1 MQLNVMFVLK
11 SGKKA
16 VRRIR
21 KIKECRKRS
30 AVNISADSPFPKVK
44 AGASEFPCGV
54 NACFPVREKS
64 RTCTG
69 LPCNEYKTWL
79 EEVLELSGW
88 CTTKE
93 SGIYRFFPSPFTILY
108 PSALAGEGQAF
119 TRYSHHPL
127 AYPETDNGYQRASD
141 LPVTGITM
149 PGNISFSIQSF
160 KKIS

>member
-11 SGKKA
+11 SGKKV

-44 AGASEFPCGV
+44 AGVSEFPCGV
-54 NACFPVREKS
+54 NACFLVREKS

-93 SGIYRFFPSPFTILY
+93 SGIYRLFPSPFTILY
-108 PSALAGEGQAF
+108 PSALAGEGGDVHPCFIINRGSAVCINEYIVYFIYAAF
-119 TRYSHHPL
+119 
-127 AYPETDNGYQRASD
+127 
-141 LPVTGITM
+141 
-149 PGNISFSIQSF
+149 
-160 KKIS
+160 

>member
-108 PSALAGEGQAF
+108 PSALAGEGGGVHPCFIINRGSVVCMNEYIVYFICAAF
-119 TRYSHHPL
+119 
-127 AYPETDNGYQRASD
+127 
-141 LPVTGITM
+141 
-149 PGNISFSIQSF
+149 
-160 KKIS
+160 